1 METQNCS
8 PVYNTLIYI
17 YILGGLKVAHMNSSK
32 VITILL
38 ADDHPLAR
46 QGIRSLLMEA
56 NDLQIIGEAENGF
69 QVKEL
74 VANLKPDILLLD
86 LKMPGPRPAELE
98 KWVRENY
105 PKTVTLVLTS
115 HDRDH
120 YLASMLDAGAT
131 GYMDKNITSK
141 RLINAIRRAVNGDLL
156 FDQSQMK
163 RILDWKGNIDDKVK
177 QLTEQ
182 EKKVLF
188 LLSKGFDNNKIASI
202 LNISKKTAS
211 FHLTNIFIK
220 IGVTTRL
227 EAALWAKDNLPDNL
241 E

>member
-1 METQNCS
+1 
-8 PVYNTLIYI
+8 
-17 YILGGLKVAHMNSSK
+17 MNSSK
-32 VITILL
+32 IITVIL

-46 QGIRSLLMEA
+46 QGIRSLLAETS
-56 NDLQIIGEAENGF
+56 DFQIIGEAEDGF

-74 VANLKPDILLLD
+74 VANLKPDVLLLD

-115 HDRDH
+115 HDRDN
-120 YLASMLDAGAT
+120 YLASMLDAGAA
-131 GYMDKNITSK
+131 GYMDKNITTE

-163 RILDWKGNIDDKVK
+163 RILDWKENIDNKVK

-182 EKKVLF
+182 EKKTLF

-227 EAALWAKDNLPDNL
+227 EAAIWAKDNLPDNL

>member
-1 METQNCS
+1 
-8 PVYNTLIYI
+8 
-17 YILGGLKVAHMNSSK
+17 MNSSK
-32 VITILL
+32 IITIIL

-46 QGIRSLLMEA
+46 QGIRSLLAEA
-56 NDLQIIGEAENGF
+56 SDLKIIGEAEDGF

-74 VANLKPDILLLD
+74 VANLKPDVLLLD

-120 YLASMLDAGAT
+120 YLASMLDAGAA
-131 GYMDKNITSK
+131 GYMDKNITTE

-163 RILDWKGNIDDKVK
+163 RILDWKENIENKIK
-177 QLTEQ
+177 ELTEQ
-182 EKKVLF
+182 EKKT
-188 LLSKGFDNNKIASI
+188 LLLLKKGFDNNTIASK
-202 LNISKKTAS
+202 LNLSEKTVS
-211 FHLTNIFIK
+211 FHLTHIFIK
-220 IGVTTRL
+220 IDVKTRL
-227 EAALWAKDNLPDNL
+227 EAALWAKDNLSDDL